1 LPTGEAFSANFATEE
16 LLKQFCKNV
25 MVTAAHVA
33 RYTSVELAETLLQVT
48 APDTSSVTEP
58 GDTCG
63 VVYAVWDLPSGSSL
77 APNAGLALAP
87 ASDNGGEIIKL
98 KAGDTKGEP
107 VQVFQYIYTHI
118 YMYIFMIQSF
128 HWTFCLLSVFPQVLC
143 VYLKQQNKRI
153 RIKL

>member
-48 APDTSSVTEP
+48 APDTSSGVTEP

-63 VVYAVWDLPSGSSL
+63 VVYAVWDLPSGPSL

-107 VQVFQYIYTHI
+107 VQVSQYLHI
-118 YMYIFMIQSF
+118 YMLCKYDTIIFMGHMFVVGVS
-128 HWTFCLLSVFPQVLC
+128 SVVFEKTEQENP
-143 VYLKQQNKRI
+143 N
-153 RIKL
+153 